1 MNISELET
9 KITEEDIRPIK
20 IVTIAMTA
28 GVLLFVAVSLYLYF
42 SNNSGKVPNY
52 DNSLIDTMLIVLA
65 AIFMSTTI
73 TSRIVAKSMLVG
85 AKNFDEKNADKRKY
99 IGLYSSQHIVKLAMV
114 EGSALFGGVVFLLSV
129 MNNQIYAASY
139 NWLSLLPALFLVIH
153 NIYLMPT
160 KEKVIEVLETARR
173 ETSI

>member
-1 MNISELET
+1 MNIAELET

-28 GVLLFVAVSLYLYF
+28 GVMLFVAVCLYLYF
-42 SNNSGKVPNY
+42 FNSSGKAPNY
-52 DNSLIDTMLIVLA
+52 DNGLIDTMLIVLA
-65 AIFMSTTI
+65 VIFMSTTVS
-73 TSRIVAKSMLVG
+73 SRIVAKSMLVNT
-85 AKNFDEKNADKRKY
+85 KNFDEKSADKRKY
-99 IGLYSSQHIVKLAMV
+99 IGLYSTQHIVKLAMV
-114 EGSALFGGVVFLLSV
+114 EGGALFGGVVFLLSV
-129 MNNQIYAASY
+129 LGNQIYAASY

-160 KEKVIEVLETARR
+160 KEKVIEVLETAKR